1 MRHRALRNRCAVR
14 IALIVASDSWIPG
27 KPGMCDA
34 IAEIMFRKILCPV
47 DFSEA
52 SRAAARAAAHVTKA
66 ADAELVLAHAW
77 YVPPLAAAGEYP
89 FPPSA
94 IQQIVED
101 AEHGLA
107 AVAREVTELGSKH
120 VKTELSTGNPWEQIV
135 ETLRRD
141 QAFDLAVLGPHGR
154 SALSRV
160 LLGSVTEKVVRHA
173 PCPVL
178 VARGEAKPFSHLLC
192 PVDFS
197 ASSREALALASE
209 LAAPHARLTLLHVIE
224 LPLTYTGGLPG
235 ADYLGDVDKRST
247 DLLEDWASDLR
258 AKTSLAVQTQIEIG
272 TPGAEVLRVLDEDP
286 TYDLVAMGRHGRTG
300 VRRVLLGSVAEKV
313 VRHARCSVVVARP
326 RAT

>member
-1 MRHRALRNRCAVR
+1 MQSRGL
-14 IALIVASDSWIPG
+14 
-27 KPGMCDA
+27 
-34 IAEIMFRKILCPV
+34 MFRKILCPI

-52 SRAAARAAAHVTKA
+52 SSVAARAAVRLAKA

-77 YVPPLAAAGEYP
+77 YVPPLASAGEYP

-94 IQQIVED
+94 IQQLVED
-101 AEHGLA
+101 AERGLA
-107 AVAREVTELGSKH
+107 VAAREVTELGSTR
-120 VKTELSTGNPWEQIV
+120 VRTALSTGNPWEQIV

-154 SALSRV
+154 SALARV

-178 VARGEAKPFSHLLC
+178 IARGEAKPFRHLLC

-197 ASSREALALASE
+197 DSSQEALALAGD
-209 LAAPHARLTLLHVIE
+209 LAAPDATITLLHVIE
-224 LPLTYTGGLPG
+224 LPLSYTGDLPV
-235 ADYLGDVDKRST
+235 ADYLGVVDKRST
-247 DLLEDWASDLR
+247 DLIEDWASDLR
-258 AKTSLAVQTQIEIG
+258 SRTSLPVDTRIEIG
-272 TPGAEVLRVLDEDP
+272 SPGAEVLAILDKDP